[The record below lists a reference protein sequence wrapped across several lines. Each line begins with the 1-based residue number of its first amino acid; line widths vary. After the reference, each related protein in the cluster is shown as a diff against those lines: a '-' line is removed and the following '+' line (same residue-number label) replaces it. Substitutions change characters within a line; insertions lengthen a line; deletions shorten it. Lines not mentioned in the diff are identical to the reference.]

1 VGNYLFEPDVLA
13 AALSESSRL
22 GDTDFGTH
30 LLPRLLCTH
39 RVVAYDFA
47 RNRVPGVQPYEEP
60 ACWRDVGTIEAYR
73 DAQRDVVGPTPR
85 FSLWNDEWPPCLTRR
100 GDAAPRARC
109 GAFEARRS
117 GYRG

>member
-1 VGNYLFEPDVLA
+1 MQTVDRDAVPSPGELGDQTHLRTGAVVGNYLFEPDVLA

-73 DAQRDVVGPTPR
+73 GCTPR
-85 FSLWNDEWPPCLTRR
+85 
-100 GDAAPRARC
+100 C
-109 GAFEARRS
+109 GRTYTALQSVE
-117 GYRG
+117 